1 MEIHAPEGP
10 ILSLKEFFV
19 HIGIVTIGILIALS
33 LEGLLEWRH
42 HRELVA
48 EARANITSEIQDN
61 RKELDYFIK
70 NAPQAQRDHEQAL
83 QFIGKVL
90 AHRDLGTH
98 ASLRLVA
105 HLSELNSTSWTT
117 AQAVGALSF
126 MEYGEVKKYAR
137 VYQLQ
142 EEFLRLQQKDL
153 DTVASALAMFSEG
166 KDPTELPEADLRT
179 EKNRILDSLSAI
191 RIQEQIGQGLM
202 KRYIEVLGK

>member
-1 MEIHAPEGP
+1 MEIHAPHGP

-48 EARANITSEIQDN
+48 EARANIASEIQDN

-70 NAPQAQRDHEQAL
+70 NAPQTQKDYEQAL
-83 QFIGKVL
+83 QLIGKVQ
-90 AHRDLGTH
+90 AQHDLGTH
-98 ASLRLVA
+98 SSLHLVA
-105 HLSELNSTSWTT
+105 NLAELNSASWAT

-126 MEYGEVKKYAR
+126 MEYGEVKRYAR

-142 EEFLRLQQKDL
+142 EEFLRLQQKNL
-153 DTVASALAMFSEG
+153 DTVTSALAVFAEG
-166 KDPTELPEADLRT
+166 KSPAELPEADLRT
-179 EKNRILDSLSAI
+179 ERSRILDSLSSI
-191 RIQEQIGQGLM
+191 TIQQQFGQALM
-202 KRYIEVLGK
+202 KRYGEVSGK